1 MKQDNPKSPII
12 INDNV
17 TISLEIPA
25 ADSHET
31 ILLDETFQE
40 SQSAKSSRE
49 LYQLAE
55 GEILAGRYII
65 GDILGFGG
73 FGITY
78 SAWDSKLDTKVAIK
92 EYYPSNLVNRVPG
105 RKEVEIYSKKQEA
118 EFEKGLNRFLGEA
131 QNMAKFSGEKNIVNV
146 YNYFKENGTAYLV
159 MEFLDGVS
167 LKEYT
172 RIYGEK
178 LPYEQVVRFTKC
190 IISALKVLHK
200 KHIIHRDISP
210 DNIFICKDGDVK
222 LIDFGAARFA
232 LETEQEKTL
241 SIVLKP
247 GFAPPEQYRSKG
259 KQGPWTDIY
268 ALGATMYRTVTGV
281 VPEESVNRT
290 VSDELKE
297 PKEYVPD
304 IPEYFNKILM
314 KCLAIQ
320 PELRFQTVEDLERK
334 LDERKKVSSVKG
346 DLIRRKAKRGIFM
359 TVALLLIGVFG
370 WKEYEYIQ
378 TIQNKANL
386 VESTVSLW
394 LPIGK
399 DQEEK
404 EIKEAFD
411 LEIADF
417 KTTYPAVTVQVECIP
432 EEEYADRLTNAL
444 TAGQVPTVFESSYL
458 PDGHGDLL
466 ADLSDAYEMLDM
478 EKYQFGNLIE
488 EIYDKKQL
496 PTGFSIPIIY
506 QNTLLSQAEAE
517 PADGEQNS
525 KKAFLEGTSAYYTG
539 TFEDYREIQDKLA
552 GVYQMKPPGGD
563 TWKMQFVNVW
573 GVSSTASQDEISAGV
588 RLLYYMMSEQAQ
600 DVRYVQNENGFP
612 LYKDVLQTYIKVN
625 PEMEFL
631 ENLAMK
637 KEQVGDLHE
646 DEISDLHQ

>member
-1 MKQDNPKSPII
+1 MKQDNPKSPLII
-12 INDNV
+12 DENV
-17 TISLEIPA
+17 TISLEVPA
-25 ADSHET
+25 PDSSET
-31 ILLDETFQE
+31 K

-55 GEILAGRYII
+55 GEILAGRYLI

-167 LKEYT
+167 LKEYI

-190 IISALKVLHK
+190 VISALKVLHK
-200 KHIIHRDISP
+200 KHVIHRDISP
-210 DNIFICKDGDVK
+210 DNIFICKDGSVK

-268 ALGATMYRTVTGV
+268 ALGATMYRAVTGV

-320 PELRFQTVEDLERK
+320 PELRFQTVEDLEKK
-334 LDERKKVSSVKG
+334 LDGRKKVSSVKG
-346 DLIRRKAKRGIFM
+346 ELIRRKAKRGIFI
-359 TVALLLIGVFG
+359 TAALLLIAGFG
-370 WKEYEYIQ
+370 WKEYEYIKAL
-378 TIQNKANL
+378 QNKANL
-386 VESTVSLW
+386 VESTVTLW
-394 LPIGK
+394 LPIEENQ
-399 DQEEK
+399 DEK

-411 LEIADF
+411 LQIADF
-417 KTTYPAVTVQVECIP
+417 KATYPAVTVQVECIP
-432 EEEYADRLTNAL
+432 EEEYADKLANAF
-444 TAGQVPTVFESSYL
+444 AEGQAPTVFESSYL
-458 PDGHGDLL
+458 PATHMEFLE
-466 ADLSDAYEMLDM
+466 DLSDTYEMLNM
-478 EKYQFGNLIE
+478 KNYRFGNFIE
-488 EIYDKKQL
+488 EIYHKKQL

-506 QNTLLSQAEAE
+506 ENTLLSQAESGPVTE
-517 PADGEQNS
+517 
-525 KKAFLEGTSAYYTG
+525 KKNDKEAFLAGTVPYYTG
-539 TFEDYREIQDKLA
+539 TYQDYREIQDKLA
-552 GVYQMKPPGGD
+552 GLYQMKPPDGD
-563 TWKMQFVNVW
+563 TWNMQFLNIW
-573 GVSSTASQDEISAGV
+573 GVSSTGSQDEISAGV
-588 RLLYYMMSEQAQ
+588 RLLYYLMSEQAQ
-600 DVRYVQNENGFP
+600 DVWYVQHENGFP
-612 LYKDVLQTYIKVN
+612 LYKNVLQTYIMVN
-625 PEMEFL
+625 PEMKFL
-631 ENLAMK
+631 ENLEIK
-637 KEQVGDLHE
+637 KEQVGNDCE
-646 DEISDLHQ
+646 DEISDLHQR

>member
-17 TISLEIPA
+17 TISLEILA
-25 ADSHET
+25 ADSHE
-31 ILLDETFQE
+31 E
-40 SQSAKSSRE
+40 SQSIKSSRE

-55 GEILAGRYII
+55 GEILSGRYII

-92 EYYPSNLVNRVPG
+92 EYYPSNLVNRAPG
-105 RKEVEIYSKKQEA
+105 KKEVEIYSKKQEA

-167 LKEYT
+167 LKEYA

-190 IISALKVLHK
+190 VISALKVLHK
-200 KHIIHRDISP
+200 KHVIHRDISP
-210 DNIFICKDGDVK
+210 DNIFICKDGNVK

-241 SIVLKP
+241 SVVLKP

-268 ALGATMYRTVTGV
+268 ALGATMYRTVTGI

-320 PELRFQTVEDLERK
+320 PELRFQTVEDLEKK
-334 LDERKKVSSVKG
+334 LDGRKKVSSVKG
-346 DLIRRKAKRGIFM
+346 ELIRRKAKRGFFIAA
-359 TVALLLIGVFG
+359 VLLLTGVLG
-370 WKEYEYIQ
+370 WKEYQYIQ

-386 VESTVSLW
+386 VESTVSVW
-394 LPIGK
+394 LPMGRNQ
-399 DQEEK
+399 DEK

-417 KTTYPAVTVQVECIP
+417 YATYPAVTLQVECIP
-432 EEEYADRLTNAL
+432 KEEYADRLANAF
-444 TAGQVPTVFESSYL
+444 TTGQVPTVFESSYL
-458 PDGHGDLL
+458 PDTRKDFL

-478 EKYQFGNLIE
+478 EKYQFGNLIQ
-488 EIYDKKQL
+488 EIYNKKQL
-496 PTGFSIPIIY
+496 PTGFDIPIIY
-506 QNTLLSQAEAE
+506 QNTLLSPTAAESVKE
-517 PADGEQNS
+517 EQKD
-525 KKAFLEGTSAYYTG
+525 KKAFLEGKAAYYTG

-552 GVYQMKPPGGD
+552 GVYQMKLPDGD
-563 TWKMQFVNVW
+563 AWKMQFVDIW
-573 GVSSTASQDEISAGV
+573 AVSSTGSQEEINAGV

-600 DVRYVQNENGFP
+600 DVWYVQNENGFP

-631 ENLAMK
+631 ENLKIK
-637 KEQVGDLHE
+637 KEQAGN
-646 DEISDLHQ
+646 